1 MKHINDESVHRAVLP
16 NGLTVL
22 VQRDASAPVVA
33 IVTCVKAG
41 YFDETDDETGIAHV
55 LEHMYFKGTPTRGVG
70 EIAKQ
75 TKAAGG
81 HLNAHTIYDNT
92 VYYTVLPSSALE
104 RGMRIQADAYAN
116 SLVDRAELARELE
129 VIIEEAKRKADSP
142 SAVATE
148 TLYELLHDRHR
159 IRRWRIGREAGLR
172 ALTSERVVSFY
183 RKFYR
188 PANTILA
195 ISGDVDASA
204 AMRHA
209 ESLYGNLPP
218 GGISRDRGPAEPEHS
233 GFRYREL
240 SGDIGQSQLVVGW
253 RTPATLDPDT
263 PKLDFIASLL
273 ADGRASRLYRSV
285 RERRLAAYISAGN
298 HTPTELGVFVIHAE
312 ADPATSIP
320 AMATIWAE
328 VEDLASGNVSSSET
342 GRVRSM
348 FEAHWARR
356 LETAEGRATYL
367 AEWEALGGWRLGDDY
382 RDGFLATTPADVN
395 HVAAKYLTPERAAAL
410 IYRPESTPVVARSS
424 AEMKSLL
431 AGGSLPQ
438 RVKADAPRLDFGAV
452 TPDVEFV
459 MEESGVSVYRSAA
472 GIPILVRRKHGT
484 PIAHVAAHAAGG
496 AAYDDS
502 ARAGLA
508 LIAARTMLKGTA
520 RLSADEIAQAA
531 ESIGA
536 KLGASAGSESF
547 GWSMSVPTP
556 RLEQAMALF
565 GDVLAN
571 PAFEANALETER
583 RVALSNLAL
592 IRDDMTRYPVRLL
605 TSAAFEAHPYGIPAG
620 GTEESLVSL
629 TTADLREW
637 HSRNVLESPMAI
649 GIVADLEPAEAA
661 RMAGAA
667 VSAIR
672 PRKIESITP
681 PRWTETPKSVSES
694 RDKAQTALALAFP
707 GPSRSDDD
715 RWPAHLL
722 GTIASGLGGR
732 FFEELRDRRSLAY
745 TVYLSARDMR
755 LGGMFIAYIATSPE
769 KEDEARAALLSEF
782 ERLRSAPVT
791 EQELARA
798 KDFVIGSHAISQE
811 SGASLLGEMLDVWL
825 FGSGLGELAEH
836 DERVRRVTAAD
847 IQRLALRSFRKE
859 ALVEATVRGVSR
871 SV

>member
-1 MKHINDESVHRAVLP
+1 MKPISEESVHRAVLP

-55 LEHMYFKGTPTRGVG
+55 LEHMYFKGTPARGVG

-116 SLVDRAELARELE
+116 SLIDPVELGRELE

-172 ALTSERVVSFY
+172 ALTSERVISFY

-195 ISGDVDASA
+195 ISGDVDTSA

-209 ESLYGNLPP
+209 ESLYGHIPA
-218 GGISRDRGPAEPEHS
+218 GDFSRDRGPAEPEHS

-240 SGDIGQSQLVVGW
+240 SGDVGQSQLVIGW
-253 RTPATLDPDT
+253 RTPPALDPDT
-263 PKLDFIASLL
+263 PKLDFIASIL

-312 ADPATSIP
+312 ADPATSVA

-328 VEDLASGNVSSSET
+328 VEDLAAGSVSPGET
-342 GRVRSM
+342 GRVGSM
-348 FEAHWARR
+348 FEARWARR

-367 AEWEALGGWRLGDDY
+367 AEWEALGGWRLGEEY
-382 RDGFLATTPADVN
+382 RAGFLATTAADVSR
-395 HVAAKYLTPERAAAL
+395 VSAQYLTHARAAAL
-410 IYRPESTPVVARSS
+410 IYRPESAAVVAKSS

-431 AGGSLPQ
+431 AGGSLPP
-438 RVKADAPRLDFGAV
+438 RAAADTPRLELGAV
-452 TPDVEFV
+452 IPDVEFV
-459 MEESGVSVYRSAA
+459 MEESGVSVYRSAQ
-472 GIPILVRRKHGT
+472 GIPILVRRKQGT
-484 PIAHVAAHAAGG
+484 PIAHVAAHAVGG
-496 AAYDDS
+496 AAYDDP

-508 LIAARTMLKGTA
+508 LIAARTMLKGTVS
-520 RLSADEIAQAA
+520 LTADEIAQAA

-536 KLGASAGSESF
+536 TLGASAGSESF

-556 RLEQAMALF
+556 RLEQALALL

-592 IRDDMTRYPVRLL
+592 IRDDMMRYPMRLL
-605 TSAAFEAHPYGIPAG
+605 TSAVFESHPYGVPAS
-620 GTEESLVSL
+620 GTEVSLASL
-629 TTADLREW
+629 TTEHLREW
-637 HSRNVLESPMAI
+637 HSRNVLESPMAV

-661 RMAGAA
+661 RMAAAA
-667 VSAIR
+667 VSALR
-672 PRKIESITP
+672 PGTVGNIAP
-681 PRWTETPKSVSES
+681 PRWTDSPKSVGES

-707 GPSRSDDD
+707 GPSRSDDA
-715 RWPAHLL
+715 RWAAHLL

-732 FFEELRDRRSLAY
+732 FFEELRDRLSLAY
-745 TVYLSARDMR
+745 TVHLSARDLR
-755 LGGMFIAYIATSPE
+755 FGGMFVAYIATSPE
-769 KEDEARAALLSEF
+769 REDEARSALLAEF
-782 ERLRSAPVT
+782 DRFCSTAVT
-791 EQELARA
+791 SDELARA
-798 KDFVIGSHAISQE
+798 KDFVVGSHAISRE
-811 SGASLLGEMLDVWL
+811 SGAFILGEMLDAWL
-825 FGSGLGELAEH
+825 FGTGLGELADH

-847 IQRLALRSFRKE
+847 IQRLAASSFRKE

-871 SV
+871 AV